1 LIEFHPIGCLLA
13 QASSG
18 SGAVMFLPLLAI
30 FAIFYF
36 VLIMPQQKRQKKWQ
50 AMLSALKNGDRVV
63 TSGGIRGTIISVKD
77 DAVQLRVPPDN
88 LRIEVAR
95 SAVVSL
101 ANPEEAK

>member
-1 LIEFHPIGCLLA
+1 MSCLLV
-13 QASSG
+13 QASG
-18 SGAVMFLPLLAI
+18 SAFVTFLPLIAI
-30 FAIFYF
+30 FAIFY
-36 VLIMPQQKRQKKWQ
+36 VMLILPQQKRQKKWQ
-50 AMLSALKNGDRVV
+50 QMLGSLKNGDRVV

-95 SAVVSL
+95 SAVTAL

>member
-1 LIEFHPIGCLLA
+1 MLIL
-13 QASSG
+13 
-18 SGAVMFLPLLAI
+18 
-30 FAIFYF
+30 
-36 VLIMPQQKRQKKWQ
+36 PQQKRQKKWQ
-50 AMLSALKNGDRVV
+50 QMLGSLKNGDRVV

-95 SAVVSL
+95 SAVTAL

>member
-1 LIEFHPIGCLLA
+1 LIELHPISCLLA
-13 QASSG
+13 QSSG
-18 SGAVMFLPLLAI
+18 SAIFGVVPLIAI
-30 FAIFYF
+30 FAIFY
-36 VLIMPQQKRQKKWQ
+36 VMLILPQQKRQKKWQ
-50 AMLSALKNGDRVV
+50 QMLSALKNGDRVV

-95 SAVVSL
+95 SAVTAL